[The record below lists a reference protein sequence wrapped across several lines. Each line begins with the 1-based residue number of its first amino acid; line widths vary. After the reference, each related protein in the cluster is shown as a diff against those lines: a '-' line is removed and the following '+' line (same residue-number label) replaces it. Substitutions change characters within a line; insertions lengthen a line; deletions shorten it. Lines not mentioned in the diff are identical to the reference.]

1 MGLLDR
7 AKDQAIHLTDREKIR
22 EVAEKVRGRVE
33 DIQTKRRADALLEDL
48 GRLVYAQHTGR
59 VNAGAETEMNRLV
72 AELRI
77 LEDDGLPILPRP

>member
-7 AKDQAIHLTDREKIR
+7 AKEQAFHLKDREKVR
-22 EVAEKVRGRVE
+22 EVAEKVRGKVE

-48 GRLVYAQHTGR
+48 GRLVYAEHTGR
-59 VNAGAETEMNRLV
+59 VNEQAETEMTRLM

-77 LEDDGLPILPRP
+77 LEDEGVPILPEP

>member
-7 AKDQAIHLTDREKIR
+7 AKEQAIHLKDREKVR
-22 EVAEKVRGRVE
+22 EVAEKVKGKVE

-59 VNAGAETEMNRLV
+59 ANDSADTEISRLV
-72 AELRI
+72 AEVRV
-77 LEDDGLPILPRP
+77 LEDDGVPVLPEP

>member
-7 AKDQAIHLTDREKIR
+7 AKEQAIHLKDREKVR
-22 EVAEKVRGRVE
+22 EVADKVRGKVE

-48 GRLVYAQHTGR
+48 GRLVYAEHTGR
-59 VNAGAETEMNRLV
+59 VNASAETEMNRLV

-77 LEDDGLPILPRP
+77 LEDDGVPILPEP